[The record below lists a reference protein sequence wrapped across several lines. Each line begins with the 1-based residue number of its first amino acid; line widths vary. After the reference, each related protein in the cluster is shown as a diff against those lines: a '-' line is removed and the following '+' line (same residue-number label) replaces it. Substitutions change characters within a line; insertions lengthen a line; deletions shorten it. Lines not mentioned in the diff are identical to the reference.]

1 MFWWPRDVRQNAKWS
16 PLDVWL
22 VYIVSDVIGAD
33 TEYSSWISVGPELYA
48 LSTHMLL
55 LLGGEL
61 IFASNDISDYSIQL
75 VFKRENSNKTKLLS
89 LGNVQE

>member
-1 MFWWPRDVRQNAKWS
+1 MFWWPRDIRQNAKWS

-22 VYIVSDVIGAD
+22 VYVVSDVIGAD
-33 TEYSSWISVGPELYA
+33 TEYGSWISVGSELYA
-48 LSTHMLL
+48 FSTHMLL

-61 IFASNDISDYSIQL
+61 IFASSAISDYSIQL
-75 VFKRENSNKTKLLS
+75 AFKRENSNRTKLLS

>member
-33 TEYSSWISVGPELYA
+33 TEYGSWISVGPELYA

-61 IFASNDISDYSIQL
+61 IFASNDISNYSIQL

>member
-1 MFWWPRDVRQNAKWS
+1 MFWWPRDIRQNAKWS

-33 TEYSSWISVGPELYA
+33 TEYGSWISVGPELYA

-61 IFASNDISDYSIQL
+61 IFASSDISDYSIQL
-75 VFKRENSNKTKLLS
+75 AFKRENSNKTKLLS

>member
-1 MFWWPRDVRQNAKWS
+1 M
-16 PLDVWL
+16 
-22 VYIVSDVIGAD
+22 
-33 TEYSSWISVGPELYA
+33 GPELYA

>member
-1 MFWWPRDVRQNAKWS
+1 MFWWPRDIRQNAKWS

-22 VYIVSDVIGAD
+22 VYVVSDVIGAD
-33 TEYSSWISVGPELYA
+33 TEYGSWISVGPELYA